1 MYNNSKLFPFFTII
15 NIYIKPNYNY
25 HYLHIIITISFYN
38 SSFYLLQQNISF
50 FNGGT
55 YHKKCASW
63 WYYSY
68 LLHLREYLIL
78 HCALSLKYSYQY
90 NLEQLKHNFH
100 IFLNY
105 FCFQCKIL
113 SMQTAAAA
121 AANTNKHSSKISYL
135 ISIARA
141 YLTKIVTAAKIQFN
155 FITDNWHEL
164 LMFACHHTIFV
175 WCDDETI
182 YFFVPFPVLQNNHIG
197 LNR

>member
-1 MYNNSKLFPFFTII
+1 MGVPTIK
-15 NIYIKPNYNY
+15 NVPA
-25 HYLHIIITISFYN
+25 
-38 SSFYLLQQNISF
+38 
-50 FNGGT
+50 GGT
-55 YHKKCASW
+55 IVIYCICAST
-63 WYYSY
+63 YV
-68 LLHLREYLIL
+68 LIL

-155 FITDNWHEL
+155 FITDN
-164 LMFACHHTIFV
+164 
-175 WCDDETI
+175 
-182 YFFVPFPVLQNNHIG
+182 
-197 LNR
+197 